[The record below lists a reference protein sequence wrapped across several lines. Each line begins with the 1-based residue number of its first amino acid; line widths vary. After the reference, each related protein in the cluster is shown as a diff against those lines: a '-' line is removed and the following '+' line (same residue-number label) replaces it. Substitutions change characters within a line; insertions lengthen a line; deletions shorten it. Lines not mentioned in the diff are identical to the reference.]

1 METTQQV
8 ANTKRIENMKDVPT
22 LILHIAERAN
32 KMGKP
37 FNLTSLL
44 GYVYLKAAGDNA
56 GNRVVRELKADT
68 IDTSIVTE
76 SELDTLV
83 SQGSKVVDYVL
94 SKTNLPMIPREWIHL
109 VLDNIL
115 HITKDDTIYFP
126 FADAIL
132 SEVHPEIEYTCEYTW
147 DPVGALGKVRSFFK
161 HPNMTYMHRDSW
173 YRKEK
178 YNHIFTMLYFNPE
191 GHSTPDVIK
200 SLFLRLND
208 GGEMAVIIPAGYLK
222 PFDDDDENET
232 TYRFLLDEHAISNV
246 ILLPPSG
253 IRAFARVQYAIVHIT
268 KPYKTA
274 VYFNDG
280 VNNCTVNN
288 LYVTLKDYSN
298 FVVDNRKFGS
308 IYRLDLEAI
317 KDAENTSRVHSVT
330 DEFEPADSF
339 KISIPVNDLMNAD
352 RINLYPKYHLM
363 RTKILQNKEKGV
375 ELVPLCEITEIY
387 KNVNVNREGRRPII
401 RVQNLADSI
410 LQGKKDFSELKL
422 SERPRVLPVLLE
434 DNLLLVTLEGQ
445 SLRPTIFEYH
455 EGSEIAY
462 FEKIVPLKVSPR
474 VNVEY
479 LQSELASDFVQEQVE
494 AYHTNPNRPCISR
507 WFLKNILIR
516 IPNLKEQ
523 EKILRE
529 RKEALSAELIKKL
542 GIENEELRN
551 ARYNEFVREMRVR
564 KHAIGQVLN
573 ELSPAIDMLFICKE
587 KNNGVLRGSD
597 IVSKRSGYT
606 VDEYLQKIRSL
617 VNKIEYMVDSL
628 TNEYKPKGEIKEYN
642 VVQLIEEYFQNHSI
656 TDGFE
661 VSIEHETF
669 NTDIHV
675 PDGMVLPGG
684 DVLEP
689 YNISAGDNMDLWAI
703 DVCKEDFFQVLDN
716 IIANAKRYGFT
727 ENRPDYCIRFEME
740 DIRDEKNPL
749 VAIHI
754 KNNGNPLPAGIKPEQ
769 VFMYGEGSSQGTGI
783 GGWQIKQIVEGMGG
797 RVELRTYE
805 QDAAGFIV
813 DYVLTFPDKS
823 VVMLDDNN
831 E

>member
-132 SEVHPEIEYTCEYTW
+132 SEVHPEIEYTCEYTR
-147 DPVGALGKVRSFFK
+147 DLVGALGKVRSFFK
-161 HPNMTYMHRDSW
+161 HPNMTYMHRNSW

-178 YNHIFTMLYFNPE
+178 YNHIFTMLYYNPD

-246 ILLPPSG
+246 ILLPPSE
-253 IRAFARVQYAIVHIT
+253 ISAFARLQYAIVHIT

-274 VYFNDG
+274 VSFNDG
-280 VNNCTVNN
+280 VKNCTHNN

-317 KDAENTSRVHSVT
+317 KDAENTSRVHSFM
-330 DEFEPADSF
+330 DESEPADSF
-339 KISIPVNDLMNAD
+339 KISVPVNDLMNAD

-529 RKEALSAELIKKL
+529 RKEALSAELIMKL

-564 KHAIGQVLN
+564 KHALGQVLN
-573 ELSPAIDMLFICKE
+573 ELNPLINTLLRFE
-587 KNNGVLRGSD
+587 KKNEGVLRGSD
-597 IVSKRSGYT
+597 IISERFGYT
-606 VDEYLQKIRSL
+606 VDDYLQKLRFL
-617 VNKIEYMVDSL
+617 AKKITTMVGSVA
-628 TNEYKPKGEIKEYN
+628 NEYVPKSEMQKYN
-642 VVQLIEEYFQNHSI
+642 VVQMLEEYKQNHSI
-656 TDGFE
+656 EDGFE
-661 VSIEHETF
+661 LVIKHGYFASELHIPAGIEL
-669 NTDIHV
+669 
-675 PDGMVLPGG
+675 PDGSITE
-684 DVLEP
+684 DI
-689 YNISAGDNMDLWAI
+689 NISPDDCCDFWSIN
-703 DVCKEDFFQVLDN
+703 VCKEDFFQVLDN
-716 IIANAKRYGFT
+716 IVANAKRYGFT
-727 ENRPDYCIRFEME
+727 EERPDYCICFEME
-740 DIRDEKNPL
+740 DIRDSKNPM
-749 VAIHI
+749 VAIHV
-754 KNNGNPLPAGIKPEQ
+754 KNNGNHLPAGIKPEQ

-797 RVELRTYE
+797 KVELRTYE
-805 QDAAGFIV
+805 DNEEGFTI
-813 DYVLTFPDKS
+813 DYVLSFPDTS
-823 VVMLDDNN
+823 VVILDK
-831 E
+831 